1 MNKEKSRSTMLS
13 STALI
18 LCCVTFGAGF
28 ICGDLVSEYR
38 RGSAPAITA
47 QAPVA
52 APQAGAVQHPDD
64 SKNEAARAAAHI
76 AELREQIKKTPDD
89 VKAWTHLGNLC
100 YDTGDYDGAI
110 EAYSRS
116 LALAPGNPDVLTDM
130 GSMYRMKG
138 QTAEA
143 IKIYEQAIAIKRD
156 HANAVFNKG
165 VTLML
170 DMERPEEAM
179 AFWKSVLAEQP
190 EFALGSGTH
199 LHAILH
205 ELAADA
211 GNQLEQHGRYDSA
224 LRAYAEA
231 LKVQPDFLP
240 ALVHRA
246 WLLEQ
251 TGAAGEALPLWKRVL
266 ELSPEATDPAGKPI
280 RDRIR

>member
-1 MNKEKSRSTMLS
+1 MTKERSRGTMLS

-28 ICGDLVSEYR
+28 LCGDLVSEYR
-38 RGSAPAITA
+38 RAGTPAASVQAPA
-47 QAPVA
+47 
-52 APQAGAVQHPDD
+52 PQTVQHLPEADVQQD
-64 SKNEAARAAAHI
+64 SAARAEQHI
-76 AELREQIKKTPDD
+76 AELREQVKKSPED
-89 VKAWTHLGNLC
+89 ASLWAHLGNLC
-100 YDTGDYDGAI
+100 YDSGRFDEAI

-116 LALAPGNPDVLTDM
+116 LALVPDNADVITDM

-138 QTAEA
+138 QSAEA
-143 IKIYEQAIAIKRD
+143 VRLYEQAVAIRPD

-165 VTLML
+165 VTLLL

-179 AFWKSVLAEQP
+179 AFWRSVLEKQP

-199 LHAILH
+199 LHAVLH
-205 ELAADA
+205 ELATDA
-211 GNQLEQHGRYDSA
+211 GSQLEAHGRFDTA
-224 LRAYAEA
+224 LRAYGEA
-231 LKVQPDFLP
+231 LKVKPDFLP

-251 TGAAGEALPLWKRVL
+251 TGNAAEALPLWKRVL
-266 ELSPEATDPAGKPI
+266 ELSPEATDPAGKPV